1 MSGNPRIDGAEKR
14 WEAYRN
20 DLTEYVVKDAKHGEK
35 VLVIGAGACDDL
47 DLERLLEEDR
57 QVFLLDCNPETL
69 EKAVSK
75 VKKKENVHTICID
88 VAGLTEAQVT
98 AFQKA
103 CEEGSSELEKWK
115 EAYDLRVRENPGF
128 RELQEIL
135 EPYEDKKFDRI
146 ICMGFHSQVY
156 MPLILTLQKEHYP
169 LSVRQQVQRIAEQLN
184 RSFAEES
191 LEAMKQYGGIIYLGY
206 EYTTFLRED
215 AALREEAIERLSEQG
230 SVGLHRMRLS
240 RVEGAYQLEQELG
253 KAYEKQELQIADCV
267 YMLWPFSEEKS
278 YLMVIFRIL

>member
-14 WEAYRN
+14 WKAYRN
-20 DLTEYVVKDAKHGEK
+20 DLTEYVVKDAKQGEK

-88 VAGLTEAQVT
+88 VAGLTEAQIT

-135 EPYEDKKFDRI
+135 EPYEDRKFDRI

-169 LSVRQQVQRIAEQLN
+169 LLVRHQVQRIAEQLN

-215 AALREEAIERLSEQG
+215 AALREEAIERLSEQ
-230 SVGLHRMRLS
+230 
-240 RVEGAYQLEQELG
+240 
-253 KAYEKQELQIADCV
+253 
-267 YMLWPFSEEKS
+267 
-278 YLMVIFRIL
+278 